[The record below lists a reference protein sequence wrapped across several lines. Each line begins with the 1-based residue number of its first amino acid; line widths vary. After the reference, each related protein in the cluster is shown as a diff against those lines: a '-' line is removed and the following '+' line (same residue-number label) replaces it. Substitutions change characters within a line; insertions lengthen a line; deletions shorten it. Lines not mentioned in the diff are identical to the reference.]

1 MATRQPGKLGAGPR
15 THLGQITH
23 TLDGFLTGKQTGNVY
38 SSVSIPRGLQG
49 LELHA
54 CVEYPA
60 RHSVTVVMSQL
71 SLWRREATKANAPRE
86 QV

>member
-23 TLDGFLTGKQTGNVY
+23 TLDGFLAGKQTGNVY

-49 LELHA
+49 LEVA
-54 CVEYPA
+54 CLCRVPSEAFGHRGYE
-60 RHSVTVVMSQL
+60 SVVPL
-71 SLWRREATKANAPRE
+71 AP
-86 QV
+86 